1 MDLEMV
7 YRLNQ
12 RLKAMKKE
20 VDSNHRLLLAFL
32 EENIRLLNRTPP
44 ASDQHHQKPPKTP
57 PKCVWSS
64 PEPRLPRDVPISRN
78 TTEAGTKQH
87 PDSSKTPVGAKDVE
101 TVDETPE
108 ERRGGTGLVTGLFA
122 LGDKGEQFLKKNL
135 TGQVLGFFKT
145 LQWVADVVIDP
156 VRAPLIFAQALQEAI
171 RRIHE
176 AFGVLPSDERL
187 SASVSSSCMASMSS
201 GRDIFLCSRPQRQVT
216 ARELLDVIERRVQSG
231 DKLPNMRHFQV
242 KMTLVHK
249 PVAGSFRASFPHADP
264 SDVNTCFPVA
274 LKLLSHFGELVE
286 MWDRFERDN
295 SHRFK
300 HAWARK
306 EWDRKLAAAKEIFL
320 NCNTPHVVDS
330 AVRFYRTHIDA
341 AYDRNLPVPLSEV
354 RGALERFKTV
364 RGLRVFLM
372 DRSGNLLPESP
383 LYTDAT
389 GPVLNMLFD
398 ERDGHVIPIVGSLN
412 SQPWVRVLP
421 DGSEERFFHEF
432 QCRQCGWMVSS
443 FCASSR

>member
-1 MDLEMV
+1 ML
-7 YRLNQ
+7 
-12 RLKAMKKE
+12 
-20 VDSNHRLLLAFL
+20 
-32 EENIRLLNRTPP
+32 
-44 ASDQHHQKPPKTP
+44 
-57 PKCVWSS
+57 
-64 PEPRLPRDVPISRN
+64 
-78 TTEAGTKQH
+78 
-87 PDSSKTPVGAKDVE
+87 
-101 TVDETPE
+101 
-108 ERRGGTGLVTGLFA
+108 
-122 LGDKGEQFLKKNL
+122 
-135 TGQVLGFFKT
+135 
-145 LQWVADVVIDP
+145 
-156 VRAPLIFAQALQEAI
+156 
-171 RRIHE
+171 
-176 AFGVLPSDERL
+176 
-187 SASVSSSCMASMSS
+187 SS
-201 GRDIFLCSRPQRQVT
+201 GG
-216 ARELLDVIERRVQSG
+216 VQSG

-286 MWDRFERDN
+286 MWDRFEGATTVIALN
-295 SHRFK
+295 THGL
-300 HAWARK
+300 RK

-330 AVRFYRTHIDA
+330 A
-341 AYDRNLPVPLSEV
+341 VPLSEV

-421 DGSEERFFHEF
+421 DSSEERFFHEF
-432 QCRQCGWMVSS
+432 QCRRGWMILSFIQKLLNDPATAFAFWRMANSFNVTGSPCLIPSAVTVLGLLFFAGEIKLLDVRIMSAAGYNASRSAAPWKTATTPAKFGGWCQVS
-443 FCASSR
+443 